1 MHSKPQNVLFQY
13 IPMQGDVY
21 VLIYP
26 LFTIYI
32 FFQLRKKKACAL
44 PTPAETLQKITS
56 SFDPNILHVYFPA
69 FSAVTLGMWSV
80 KLLLTVSLHS

>member
-1 MHSKPQNVLFQY
+1 MHSKPQKVLLQY

-26 LFTIYI
+26 LFINYI
-32 FFQLRKKKACAL
+32 FFRKKTACAL
-44 PTPAETLQKITS
+44 PTPVETLQKITS
-56 SFDPNILHVYFPA
+56 SFDPSILHVYFPA

-80 KLLLTVSLHS
+80 KLLLTVSSHS